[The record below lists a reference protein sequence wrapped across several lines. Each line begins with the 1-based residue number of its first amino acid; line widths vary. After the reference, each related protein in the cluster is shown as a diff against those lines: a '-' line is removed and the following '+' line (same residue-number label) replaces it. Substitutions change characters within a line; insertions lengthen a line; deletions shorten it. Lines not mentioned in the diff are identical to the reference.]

1 MTRRLVCFCNAV
13 DEREMKIYLKKG
25 VLSTS
30 QIQELTRA
38 GTTCGKC
45 LPEIDELVEDYIK
58 EKPKDLQKR
67 LDLGL

>member
-13 DEREMKIYLKKG
+13 EEGEMKFYLKKG

-45 LPEIDELVEDYIK
+45 LPEIDELVEGYKK